1 MNWWASWNADKFL
14 KGTSV
19 KRSVLL
25 DFYMLLVLK
34 PSSTSAREWSGEVA
48 YRAIGTCHNP
58 NNQSTFRNEGVCLW
72 ERITERPSSAVPQTC
87 SPCQPA
93 QELREGSSSQ
103 TSAASACSRR
113 FCLGKR
119 WTSLA
124 CVSENN
130 ACGILVRVGT
140 GFPPSRSIFSSSTL
154 TRGKELFYRTALL
167 CMLLLPAL
175 TKQSNLNME
184 YEIRSSVKNQGLIL
198 QFNFN

>member
-1 MNWWASWNADKFL
+1 MHVNGAVRLLTGQVERVTTQTIRARLEMKECVCENALLNAQAVQYPKPAALASL
-14 KGTSV
+14 PG
-19 KRSVLL
+19 
-25 DFYMLLVLK
+25 
-34 PSSTSAREWSGEVA
+34 SSG
-48 YRAIGTCHNP
+48 
-58 NNQSTFRNEGVCLW
+58 
-72 ERITERPSSAVPQTC
+72 
-87 SPCQPA
+87 
-93 QELREGSSSQ
+93 GSSSQ
-103 TSAASACSRR
+103 TSTASACSRR

-140 GFPPSRSIFSSSTL
+140 ALPPSRSIFSSSTL

-184 YEIRSSVKNQGLIL
+184 YEIRSSVKN
-198 QFNFN
+198 